1 MRFLCPVRRFSYDYA
16 WADAV
21 LASAHGPRKRALV
34 ERVKKGGTKILV
46 PAGVVA
52 EVWRDGARQ
61 ARIAKL
67 LAAPETEVVPLDGR
81 ARIAGIML
89 GLAGIGGVVDALV
102 VVCARERGSDVPV
115 LTSAPGDLGALDGTL
130 AVVAI

>member
-1 MRFLCPVRRFSYDYA
+1 MRFVVL
-16 WADAV
+16 DAGA
-21 LASAHGPRKRALV
+21 LIAIERGNRAVQALL
-34 ERVKKGGTKILV
+34 ERIKKGGTKILV
-46 PAGVVA
+46 PAAVVA

-67 LAAPETEVVPLDGR
+67 LAAPETEVVALNDRR

-89 GLAGIGGVVDALV
+89 GLAGIGGVVDASV
-102 VVCARERGSDVPV
+102 VVCAREHGSDVPV
-115 LTSAPGDLGALDGTL
+115 LTSDPGDLSALDGTL

>member
-1 MRFLCPVRRFSYDYA
+1 MRFVVL
-16 WADAV
+16 DAGA
-21 LASAHGPRKRALV
+21 LIAIERGNRAVQALL
-34 ERVKKGGTKILV
+34 ERIKKGGTKILV
-46 PAGVVA
+46 PAAVVA

-67 LAAPETEVVPLDGR
+67 LAAPETEVVALNDRR

-89 GLAGIGGVVDALV
+89 GLAGIGGVVDASV
-102 VVCARERGSDVPV
+102 VVCAREHGSDVPV

>member
-1 MRFLCPVRRFSYDYA
+1 MRFVVL
-16 WADAV
+16 DAGA
-21 LASAHGPRKRALV
+21 LIAIERGNRAVQALL
-34 ERVKKGGTKILV
+34 ERIKKGGTKILV

-52 EVWRDGARQ
+52 DVWRDGARQ

-67 LAAPETEVVPLDGR
+67 LAAPETEVVSLNDRR

-89 GLAGIGGVVDALV
+89 GLAGTGGVVDASV
-102 VVCARERGSDVPV
+102 VVCAREHGSDVPV
-115 LTSAPGDLGALDGTL
+115 LTSDPGDLSALDGAL

>member
-1 MRFLCPVRRFSYDYA
+1 MRFVVL
-16 WADAV
+16 DAGA
-21 LASAHGPRKRALV
+21 LIAIERGNRAVQALL
-34 ERVKKGGTKILV
+34 ERIKKGGTKILV
-46 PAGVVA
+46 PAAVVA

-67 LAAPETEVVPLDGR
+67 LAAPETEVVALNDRR

-89 GLAGIGGVVDALV
+89 GLAGIGGVVDASV
-102 VVCARERGSDVPV
+102 VVCAREHGSDVPV
-115 LTSAPGDLGALDGTL
+115 LTSDPGDLGALDGTL

>member
-1 MRFLCPVRRFSYDYA
+1 M
-16 WADAV
+16 DAGA
-21 LASAHGPRKRALV
+21 LIAIERGNRAVQALL
-34 ERVKKGGTKILV
+34 ERIKKGGTKILV
-46 PAGVVA
+46 PAAVVA

-67 LAAPETEVVPLDGR
+67 LAAPETEVVALNDRR

-89 GLAGIGGVVDALV
+89 GLAGIGGVVDASV
-102 VVCARERGSDVPV
+102 VVCAREHGSDVPV
-115 LTSAPGDLGALDGTL
+115 LTSDPGDLSALDGTL

>member
-67 LAAPETEVVPLDGR
+67 LAAPETEVVPLDDRR

-89 GLAGIGGVVDALV
+89 GLAGIGG
-102 VVCARERGSDVPV
+102 SSTPQSS
-115 LTSAPGDLGALDGTL
+115 SAPANAGAMFPC
-130 AVVAI
+130 

>member
-1 MRFLCPVRRFSYDYA
+1 MRFLCPVRRFSDDYA

-21 LASAHGPRKRALV
+21 LASAHGPRKQALL
-34 ERVKKGGTKILV
+34 ERVKKGGTILV

-67 LAAPETEVVPLDGR
+67 LAAPETEVGPLDDRR

-89 GLAGIGGVVDALV
+89 GLAGSGGVVDASV

>member
-1 MRFLCPVRRFSYDYA
+1 MRFVVL
-16 WADAV
+16 DAGA
-21 LASAHGPRKRALV
+21 LIAIERGNRAVQALL
-34 ERVKKGGTKILV
+34 ERIKKGGTKILV

-67 LAAPETEVVPLDGR
+67 LAAPETEVVALNDRR

-89 GLAGIGGVVDALV
+89 GLAGTEGVVEASV
-102 VVCARERGSDVPV
+102 VVCAREHGSHVPV
-115 LTSAPGDLGALDGTL
+115 LTSDPGDLGALDGTH

>member
-1 MRFLCPVRRFSYDYA
+1 MRFIVL
-16 WADAV
+16 DA
-21 LASAHGPRKRALV
+21 GALIAV
-34 ERVKKGGTKILV
+34 ERGSRAVQALLERVNDGGTKILV

-67 LAAPETEVVPLDGR
+67 LAAAETEVVPLNDRR
-81 ARIAGIML
+81 ARVAGIML
-89 GLAGIGGVVDALV
+89 GLAGAGSVVDASV
-102 VVCARERGSDVPV
+102 VVCAREHGTDVPV
-115 LTSAPGDLGALDGTL
+115 LTSDPGDLSALDPTL